1 MTASEHLASLN
12 MYVVYGV
19 MIVYFIMVLGFGGFF
34 GRNQR
39 TTRDFFF
46 SGQRFS
52 WWLIAFSCVA
62 TVVGSYSFIKYSERG
77 LSFGMSSTMT
87 YLNDWFLVPLFILG
101 WLPIIYFSRV
111 RSIPMY
117 FEQRFNRPARIMAII
132 FIMIYMIGYI
142 GINLYTLG
150 VAVNKIAPLDNLV
163 AAHMPKH
170 RLVEKKTVEEVKGAG
185 YKLVDE
191 EGKLIL
197 DEDGFPVSLKQALA
211 GRDPGETVRVYSKD
225 PELYSRF
232 LWAFIIAVIAGIY
245 VTFGGQ
251 TAVIM
256 TDLVQGFLL
265 LFVGIVLLFLGVRY
279 LGSHVDGMSGLAAWW
294 KGMPEGHRL
303 PFSGFN
309 RPGSFPMVGIF
320 WQDFFGSSMFFYF
333 ANQGLIM
340 RFLAVKSVNEGRK
353 AIIAVVLILMPIAAV
368 AVANTGWIGAAMQH
382 YGLMRYNVDPNNAF
396 VLVSAAI
403 IESDIVFGIILAAI
417 TAALM
422 STVDT
427 LINAVSAIA
436 VYDIWKP
443 FVVKNRDDRYYLKW
457 ARIFSALF
465 TLGGLALVP
474 VYMGFE
480 SIYDAHG
487 AFTAAISPPII
498 VTIILGVLWKK
509 FSARAAFIT
518 LLLGGGL
525 VLLSIFWPAPIVP
538 FAKLHGMDLA
548 GGMEKSLKYMR
559 AMYGMA
565 VCGAIGVICA
575 YIWPNR
581 DEEGIAGLWVGTIEA
596 AKRFFKG
603 AEPNDMETGEKIR
616 LVLEQG
622 PEAEEDTAGAM
633 VTAVVSVS
641 KENADRMLA
650 RDRDL
655 VYVADKRWWLGGLRS
670 LHATL
675 KVADIDAD
683 RIVIPQNYIEDSRL
697 RIGEEVVIEK
707 II

>member
-19 MIVYFIMVLGFGGFF
+19 MIAYFVMVLGFGGFF

-101 WLPIIYFSRV
+101 WLPIIYYSRV

-117 FEQRFNRPARIMAII
+117 FEKRFNRPARIMAII

-163 AAHMPKH
+163 AGYMDKD
-170 RLVEKKTVEEVKGAG
+170 RLIEDKDVAEVKGTS
-185 YKLVDE
+185 YKLVDK
-191 EGKLIL
+191 EGDFVL
-197 DEDGFPVSLKQALA
+197 DEDGFPVSLEEALA
-211 GRDPGETVRVYSKD
+211 GKNTSETVRVYSKD

-232 LWAFIIAVIAGIY
+232 LWALIIAIIAGIY

-265 LFVGIVLLFLGVRY
+265 LLVGLVLLFLGVRY
-279 LGSHVDGMSGLAAWW
+279 LGSHVDGLSGLAAWW
-294 KGMPEGHRL
+294 KGMPETHQM

-353 AIIAVVLILMPIAAV
+353 AIITVVLILMPIAAV

-396 VLVSAAI
+396 VLVGAAI
-403 IESDIVFGIILAAI
+403 IKSDILFGIILAAI

-443 FVVKNRDDRYYLKW
+443 FVVKNRDERYYLKW
-457 ARIFSALF
+457 ARIFSAVF

-498 VTIILGVLWKK
+498 VTIILGTLWKR
-509 FSARAAFIT
+509 FSARAAFVT
-518 LLLGGGL
+518 LLLGGAL
-525 VLLSIFWPAPIVP
+525 VLLSIFWPDPIVP

-559 AMYGMA
+559 AMYGMV
-565 VCGAIGVICA
+565 VCGAIAVIGS

-581 DEEGIAGLWVGTIEA
+581 DVEGISGLWVGTIQA

-603 AEPNDMETGEKIR
+603 GEPNDLETGDKTKLR
-616 LVLEQG
+616 LETSAEV
-622 PEAEEDTAGAM
+622 EEDQTGAITTAI
-633 VTAVVSVS
+633 VTMAS
-641 KENADRMLA
+641 
-650 RDRDL
+650 RDAEVMKAKDGDL

-675 KVADIDAD
+675 KVSDDNEG
-683 RIVIPQNYIEDSRL
+683 VITIPENYVQSARL
-697 RIGEEVVIEK
+697 RPGEEVVVEK